1 MSNFTDTY
9 DERDPYLNFRSPLPD
24 PVIEPGKAA
33 LLVIDMQYADAS
45 LDAGIFADKRARG
58 LTAGLEYFGE
68 QMARITAVNQTLIQA
83 CRQAQIEVVY
93 SRIQSMSPDGRDR
106 GGAHKDLKIFSAPGS
121 REAQIL
127 DELAPEPNEL
137 VFSKTSG
144 SSFNG
149 TTLDYVLKNMGI
161 TTLMMTGVMT
171 SGCVESSVRD
181 AKDLGFGVIVVHDA
195 CASWTEELHQAS
207 LRVVHGVFGKVKDSN
222 WVLERVGVHVP
233 AQTGEPVGAGH
244 VGGRD

>member
-1 MSNFTDTY
+1 MDPFDDVY
-9 DERDPYLNFRSPLPD
+9 DVDDPYLNFRSPLPD
-24 PVIEPGKAA
+24 PPIEPGTAA

-45 LDAGIFADKRARG
+45 IDAGIFAEKHARG
-58 LTAGLEYFGE
+58 LTAGLDYFEGRMN
-68 QMARITAVNQTLIQA
+68 QIVAVNQELIRA
-83 CRQAQIEVVY
+83 CREVGIDVIY

-106 GGAHKDLKIFSAPGS
+106 GGAHRDLKIFSPPGS

-127 DELAPEPNEL
+127 AELAPEPNEL

-161 TTLMMTGVMT
+161 KTLIMTGVMT

-181 AKDLGFGVIVVHDA
+181 AKDLGYGVIVVHDA
-195 CASWTEELHQAS
+195 CASWTEELHVAS
-207 LRVVHGVFGKVKDSN
+207 LRVMHGVFAKVRDSG
-222 WVLERVGVHVP
+222 WALERVNTNVPGTEGSVRTAGV
-233 AQTGEPVGAGH
+233 
-244 VGGRD
+244 

>member
-1 MSNFTDTY
+1 MSDRNY
-9 DERDPYLNFRSPLPD
+9 DPNDPYLNWRSPLT
-24 PVIEPGKAA
+24 EPCIAAGRTA

-45 LDAGIFADKRARG
+45 MDAGIFAEKRARG
-58 LTAGLEYFGE
+58 LTAGLDYFAE
-68 QMARITAVNQTLIQA
+68 QLARIVPLNQTLLKA
-83 CRQAQIEVVY
+83 CRAAGIEVVY
-93 SRIQSMSPDGRDR
+93 SRIQSMSADGRDR
-106 GGAHKDLKIFSAPGS
+106 GGAHRDLKIFCAPGS

-161 TTLMMTGVMT
+161 ETLIMTGVMT
-171 SGCVESSVRD
+171 SGCVESSARD
-181 AKDLGFGVIVVHDA
+181 AKDLGYGVIVLHDA

-207 LRVVHGVFGKVKDSN
+207 LRVMDGVFA
-222 WVLERVGVHVP
+222 RVESSEWLFDRLP
-233 AQTGEPVGAGH
+233 SPVEQPVRAF
-244 VGGRD
+244 

>member
-1 MSNFTDTY
+1 MSRFDDNY
-9 DERDPYLNFRSPLPD
+9 DPNDPYLNFRSPLPD
-24 PVIEPGKAA
+24 PPIEPGKAA

-45 LDAGIFADKRARG
+45 LEAGIFADKRERG
-58 LTAGLEYFGE
+58 LTAGLDYFDAE
-68 QMARITAVNQTLIQA
+68 MQKIIAVNQRLIAA
-83 CRQAQIEVVY
+83 CRAAGIEVVY

-106 GGAHKDLKIFSAPGS
+106 GGAHKDLKIFSPPGS

-127 DELAPEPNEL
+127 DELAPEEGEL
-137 VFSKTSG
+137 VFSKTTG

-149 TTLDYVLKNMGI
+149 TTLDYVMKNMGI
-161 TTLMMTGVMT
+161 KTLMMTGVMT

-207 LRVVHGVFGKVKDSN
+207 LRVVHGIFGKVKDSA
-222 WVLERVGVHVP
+222 WVLERINAHVATSAGV
-233 AQTGEPVGAGH
+233 A
-244 VGGRD
+244 